1 MFKII
6 ISNAKK
12 YIANDNK
19 KWFDNDARE
28 IIAWLGE
35 YSDSKN
41 SQTAYRVVVL
51 RFYMWMRHNKLELK
65 DINKKIIYDYIHFV
79 RNPYSEWC
87 GKRNK
92 MTSKNWKPFYK
103 PLNPSTICFNMRI
116 IKQMFSE
123 LSRYGYLNKNP
134 FYFQIKLAS
143 LIRGLPQERYL
154 TKNEFEL
161 IDKYISTLP
170 EKSHYQMEVK
180 TRARW
185 IIKVLIYT
193 ACRRSEIA
201 DATMNDIIFKNGRLW
216 LKVIGKGNKYG
227 EIPILPELEDALNQY
242 RGFYGLSPIDKRIN
256 SESNIPLIIK
266 RFHNGEYQK
275 MHNGHLWYIIKSLC
289 NGIADNIPDE
299 MLSNKF
305 KSVTTHWLRHTS
317 ATIQVDSGIDIRIVQ
332 RNLRHS
338 SIVTTMQYQHVAQD
352 KQFDETALKFKI

>member
-65 DINKKIIYDYIHFV
+65 DISKKNIYDYIHFV
-79 RNPYSEWC
+79 RDPYAEWC
-87 GKRNK
+87 GNRSK
-92 MTSKNWKPFYK
+92 MTNQNWKPFYK
-103 PLNPSTICFNMRI
+103 PLSPKSIKYNMQI
-116 IKQMFSE
+116 IKQMFIE
-123 LSRYGYLNKNP
+123 LHQSGYLDRNP
-134 FYFQIKLAS
+134 FYFQLKLAS
-143 LIRGLPQERYL
+143 QIKDLPQERYL
-154 TKNEFEL
+154 TVDEFSL
-161 IDKYISTLP
+161 IDNYINELP
-170 EKSHYQMEVK
+170 DNSYYQQEIK
-180 TRARW
+180 IRTRW
-185 IIKVLIYT
+185 IFKALIYT

-201 DATMNDIIFKNGRLW
+201 AATMSDIILKNGRLW

-227 EIPILPELEDALNQY
+227 EIPVLPELERALNEY
-242 RGFYGLSPIDKRIN
+242 RAFYGLPPVDKRVH
-256 SESNIPLIIK
+256 SEHHIPLIIK
-266 RFHNGEYQK
+266 TFRNNEYLK
-275 MHNGHLWYIIKSLC
+275 MHNGHLWYIVKRICAK
-289 NGIADNIPDE
+289 IANKLADE
-299 MLSNKF
+299 VLSDKL

-317 ATIQVDSGIDIRIVQ
+317 ATIQVDSGIDIRVVQ